1 MSADFYIVKMPA
13 TAEINIKKSRF
24 IGLALP
30 CQDEN
35 DAIAQLH
42 AVAAQHPQ
50 ANHIAFAWRL
60 RSEGGQI
67 TERVFDAG
75 EPSGTAGKP
84 ILAPIL
90 GQNLINLVVIVVRY
104 FGGVKLGAGGLTRA
118 YGQAAKQVLQDA
130 KIQRWVEMTT
140 LQLDVEYAELQRLE
154 YELSQC
160 DGEIVTQDF
169 TERVHLTLNVPAA
182 HAEKIKKRFSMT
194 AP

>member
-1 MSADFYIVKMPA
+1 MSADFYIVKMPE

-30 CQDEN
+30 CNDEN

-42 AVAAQHPQ
+42 SVAAQHPQ

-60 RSEGGQI
+60 RSSGGQI

-84 ILAPIL
+84 ILAPIM
-90 GQNLINLVVIVVRY
+90 GQNLINLVVVVVRY

-118 YGQAAKQVLQDA
+118 YGQAAKAVLENA
-130 KIQRWVEMTT
+130 SIQPWVEMAE
-140 LQLDVEYAELQRLE
+140 LALNVEYPELQRLE

-160 DGEIVTQDF
+160 GGIIITQDF
-169 TERVHLTLNVPAA
+169 TDRVHLTLRLPAEHLA
-182 HAEKIKKRFSMT
+182 PIRERFSV
-194 AP
+194 